1 MHTSVIDA
9 LRARVGAL
17 PRQEAAV
24 ARAILADPG
33 ASLHIAIA
41 ALARN
46 AKASQPTVLRLCRA
60 LGYAGFPEFKVALAQ
75 SLVPGGFADASGFA
89 FVSAHVAEGDDA
101 SAYAPKV
108 LDAAIAALRRS
119 RDNVDANAI
128 AAAVARFAAS
138 RQILVAGFGGS
149 RATAADAVH
158 KLGRFPIPCRAL
170 GDPILASMAVEAA
183 CSDDTLF
190 LLSNGGTT
198 VAMLDLAD
206 QARARKIACVALTAP
221 GSPLAARADIAI
233 LAEPTEDTSMFT
245 PMASRI
251 VHLGLIDVLATG
263 LALHLGAVGQA
274 VLARVKGAV
283 ARTRA

>member
-1 MHTSVIDA
+1 MHVSVVDA
-9 LRARVGAL
+9 LRAHLRTL

-41 ALARN
+41 SLARN
-46 AKASQPTVLRLCRA
+46 ANVSQPTVLRLCRT

-75 SLVPGGFADASGFA
+75 SLVPSGYA
-89 FVSAHVAEGDDA
+89 YVSAHVAAGDDA
-101 SAYAPKV
+101 AAYAPKV
-108 LDAAIAALRRS
+108 LDATIAALRRS
-119 RDNVDANAI
+119 RDNVDTSAV
-128 AAAVARFAAS
+128 AAVVACFAAS
-138 RQILVAGFGGS
+138 RQVLVAGFGGS
-149 RATAADAVH
+149 SATAADAVH

-183 CSDDTLF
+183 GAGDVLF
-190 LLSNGGTT
+190 LLSNSGKT
-198 VAMLDLAD
+198 VAMLELAE
-206 QARARKIACVALTAP
+206 QARARKLACVALTAP

-233 LAEPTEDTSMFT
+233 LAEPTEDTAMFT

-263 LALHLGAVGQA
+263 LALHLGAAGQDA
-274 VLARVKGAV
+274 LARVKGAV

>member
-1 MHTSVIDA
+1 MQLSVVDA
-9 LRARVGAL
+9 LRTRLREL

-24 ARAILADPG
+24 ARAILADPS

-46 AKASQPTVLRLCRA
+46 ANVSQPTVLRLCRT
-60 LGYAGFPEFKVALAQ
+60 LGYVGFPEFKVALAQ
-75 SLVPGGFADASGFA
+75 SLVPSGYA
-89 FVSAHVAEGDDA
+89 YVSAHVAADDDA
-101 SAYAPKV
+101 AAYAPKV

-119 RDNVDANAI
+119 RDHLDTNAV

-149 RATAADAVH
+149 SATAADAVH

-183 CSDDTLF
+183 HRDDLLF
-190 LLSNGGTT
+190 LLSNSGKTL
-198 VAMLDLAD
+198 AMLELAE
-206 QARARKIACVALTAP
+206 QARARKLACVALTAP
-221 GSPLAARADIAI
+221 GSPLAVRVDIAI
-233 LAEPTEDTSMFT
+233 LAEPTEDTAMFT

-251 VHLGLIDVLATG
+251 VQLGLVDVLATG
-263 LALHLGAVGQA
+263 LALRLGAAGQDA
-274 VLARVKGAV
+274 LARVKGAV